1 MTLHVTDVDK
11 MDPNRSPALA
21 RSGQQTAAPPKP
33 PDILG
38 LKGNLFVCNRGK
50 VVLSSLLRSQESLV
64 VFILLFVVCR
74 E

>member
-38 LKGNLFVCNRGK
+38 LKGKLFVCNRGK
-50 VVLSSLLRSQESLV
+50 VVLSSLLRNHESLV